1 MLRVIFFMANSAC
14 DPLVLGQDIL
24 RTLTDNLPD
33 MLWIKDLKGRYL
45 FANQSICQNLLMAV
59 DTSEPV
65 GQTDVFFAHR
75 ERATQADNAEWHTF
89 GELCANSDEIVIK
102 NNKPMRFEEY
112 GNVKGEPLYL
122 EVHKAPFY
130 DEQGNILGTVGSARD
145 ITEMMQ
151 MKKTLVEQKNIL
163 HYQAHHDVLTDLPNR
178 LLFQDR
184 LEQALL
190 KSKRSQNHVALLF
203 IDIDHF
209 KNINDV
215 FGHDRGDHL
224 LQRISQRLLNIVR
237 DADTLSRLGGDE
249 FTLIVDDVKDIAH
262 IARLTKKILNVI
274 EEPVIVEDTFHYV
287 TASIGICM
295 NCDDAITSS
304 DMLKHADTA
313 MYRAKDRGRNT
324 FEFYTKG
331 LTKKALDRVLLET
344 ELRTAIQEQ
353 QLEIYYQP
361 KMNLISNRIYG
372 MESLIRWQHPDLGQL
387 SPESFIPLAEET
399 GLIVEMD
406 RWCYEKSVTQFK
418 EWQKKGLLNGN
429 ILALNLSIKHL
440 ERADLLE
447 FLKDL
452 LVRTEVDPACIEL
465 EITETQM
472 MENMHKTKQ
481 VLKEVEKLG
490 IRLAIDDFGTGY
502 SSLAYLKQLHLD
514 TLKIDRSF
522 IKDIPENEEDATI
535 VRAILAMAYGL
546 NLHVVAEGVE
556 NEEQLGFLLQE
567 GCVCAQGY
575 LFSEPLST
583 VEMETMLYNQMG
595 DMVSSNKTTKR
606 PYLVSVDS

>member
-14 DPLVLGQDIL
+14 DPLDLGQDIL

-33 MLWIKDLKGRYL
+33 MLWIKDLEGRYL
-45 FANQSICQNLLMAV
+45 FANQSICQNLLMAK
-59 DTSEPV
+59 DTSEPI
-65 GQTDVFFAHR
+65 GQTDIFFALR
-75 ERATQADNAEWHTF
+75 ERATQADNTEWHTF
-89 GELCANSDEIVIK
+89 GELCANSDEIVIE

-112 GNVKGEPLYL
+112 GNVKGKLLYL

-130 DEQGNILGTVGSARD
+130 DEEGNILGTVGSARD
-145 ITEMMQ
+145 ITEMMR
-151 MKKTLVEQKNIL
+151 MKQELVEQKNIL
-163 HYQAHHDVLTDLPNR
+163 HHQAHHDVLTDLPNR

-215 FGHDRGDHL
+215 FGHDRGDHI
-224 LQRISQRLLNIVR
+224 LQRISQRLINIVR

-295 NCDDAITSS
+295 NCDEAINST

-406 RWCYEKSVTQFK
+406 RWSYEKSVTQFK

-429 ILALNLSIKHL
+429 VLALNLSIKHL

-447 FLKDL
+447 FLKEL
-452 LVRTEVDPACIEL
+452 LMKTEIDPACIEL

-472 MENMHKTKQ
+472 MENMHKTKK

-502 SSLAYLKQLHLD
+502 SSLAYLKQLQLD

-522 IKDIPENEEDATI
+522 IKDVPENEEDATI

-583 VEMETMLYNQMG
+583 EEMETMLYNQMG
-595 DMVSSNKTTKR
+595 NMVASNKTRKR
-606 PYLVSVDS
+606 PYLVSVD